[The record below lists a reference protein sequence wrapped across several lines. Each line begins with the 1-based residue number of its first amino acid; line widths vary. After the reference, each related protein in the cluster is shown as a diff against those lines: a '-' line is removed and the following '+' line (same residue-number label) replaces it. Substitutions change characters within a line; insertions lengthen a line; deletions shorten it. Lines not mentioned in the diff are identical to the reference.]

1 MNKWLPM
8 SHGASQG
15 TESLF
20 MEGWHHRNNIRKFV
34 LLASV
39 GTLVA
44 IVTTSQIQIQVL
56 SFGRPVNEWPRI
68 FLQQLIQWQFWVVA
82 MPLIIW
88 LGRHFRIERENL
100 IHGFA
105 VHVPFSFLVGIT
117 HLCLRVLTDWLI
129 DPHVQQRSFLQRL
142 MELGYNFHVEVF
154 IYWAILGTTYAVEYY
169 GKYRERDL
177 QASQLEAQLSQA
189 QLQALKMQLHPH
201 FLFNTLNAIAGLV
214 RTDKSTEAV
223 NMLSGLSDLL
233 RRRLDQEDRQEV
245 TLREELDFVEL
256 YLDIQ
261 QVRFSDRLKV
271 EMVIDPET
279 AEAPV
284 PNLILQPLVENAIL
298 HGVSHNIGPTS
309 LVIAADHVGESLRLR
324 VFNSGRSISGDGQ
337 QKRKSGIGLSN
348 TRTRL
353 QQLYG
358 NAQNFELRNVDGGVE
373 AVVNI
378 PWRQS
383 LLT

>member
-1 MNKWLPM
+1 
-8 SHGASQG
+8 
-15 TESLF
+15 
-20 MEGWHHRNNIRKFV
+20 
-34 LLASV
+34 
-39 GTLVA
+39 
-44 IVTTSQIQIQVL
+44 
-56 SFGRPVNEWPRI
+56 
-68 FLQQLIQWQFWVVA
+68 
-82 MPLIIW
+82 
-88 LGRHFRIERENL
+88 
-100 IHGFA
+100 
-105 VHVPFSFLVGIT
+105 
-117 HLCLRVLTDWLI
+117 
-129 DPHVQQRSFLQRL
+129 
-142 MELGYNFHVEVF
+142 
-154 IYWAILGTTYAVEYY
+154 
-169 GKYRERDL
+169 
-177 QASQLEAQLSQA
+177 LEAQLSQA

-324 VFNSGRSISGDGQ
+324 VFNSGRPISGDGQ

-378 PWRQS
+378 PWRQAF
-383 LLT
+383 